1 MLRFLRLYRSPPL
14 RFLTGL
20 GLAIAIL
27 SLGITLLA
35 YLVIEG
41 LWYQEVGYVR
51 AFWLPVVTQLLL
63 WVTAMGSTLLYLGG
77 NFYWAYRQS
86 SQFPSPAINPGADKL
101 AQPGKGYRHLATL
114 LLALSGV
121 GFTLAVVLTHYGQEI
136 YGVWTA
142 TLGPQGYHLR
152 QLALNPATLAP
163 FSTALEQWETYPILG
178 LGILLLMGLLLKA
191 TPFAL
196 GLVSI
201 GLGLGLGFVTASQWS
216 VVLATLQGTPFQESD
231 PIFGLDLGF
240 YIFRLPL
247 WELIQFWGTGI
258 TLVGF
263 LGVAWVYLLSGHS
276 IHAGR
281 LPTLSLDARRHL
293 YAISA
298 MGLGAIALSWW
309 LSRYH
314 LLYSQ
319 KGAIYGVGF
328 TEAQVLLPARTTL
341 CLVTLGLSLVLAF
354 QACCP
359 SRRRGQYAV
368 PDRVMNRLPP
378 SPRQSRRLI
387 QLTLTQW
394 IGGYLAIAF
403 FMGGVAPFAVRR
415 FVVEPNELT
424 RERPY
429 IAHGIHFT
437 RRAFDLDTIETQ
449 TFTPSGTLT
458 PAVLKTNDLTLR
470 NIRIWDAKPLLQA
483 NRQLQRI
490 RPYYEFPDADI
501 DRYQF
506 DAGPDA
512 NPNAARTNGLGD
524 KRQVLIAARELD
536 FQSVPQAA
544 QTWINRH
551 LIYTHGYGFTVSP
564 VNRSAPS
571 GLPEYFIKDIGT
583 ATDSGD
589 LQPSSPAVQASI
601 PTETPRIYYGQLTTN
616 FIATNTRVQELDYPQ
631 GDDNVYNIYDGLGGI
646 PLKTPWRRGLMS
658 VYLRD
663 INLLLTQN
671 FTPKTRI
678 LFRRQIQA
686 RVRAIAPFLKLD
698 RDPYLVSTQIS
709 DPQKEQSLSDS
720 SAHLFWI
727 MDAYTQSDRYP
738 YSAPNPQ
745 GFNYLRNSVKVV
757 VDAYHGDVR
766 FYAID
771 PTEPILQ
778 TWQRIFPGL
787 FQPMAQMPGELQRH
801 LRYPTDLFQAQAESL
816 LTYHMTDPQV
826 FYNREDEWR
835 FPQEIYGND
844 AQQVNPYYLITSL
857 PNTDQA
863 EFVLLMPF
871 TPTARN
877 NLIAWMAAR
886 SDGQNYGKRLLYQF
900 PKRELVFGPEQ
911 LEALINQDPI
921 ISQQISLW
929 NRQGS
934 RVLQGNLLVIPIER
948 SLLYVEPLYLE
959 AEQTAVPTL
968 ARVVAI
974 YQDRIVMANSL
985 EGAIAQLFP
994 TPNINTNT
1002 NTTLVRPID
1011 PR

>member
-1 MLRFLRLYRSPPL
+1 MTHNRPRS
-14 RFLTGL
+14 RRILTGL

-27 SLGITLLA
+27 GLGSPLLA
-35 YLVIEG
+35 YLVMEG
-41 LWYQEVGYVR
+41 LWSQEVGYSQV
-51 AFWLPVVTQLLL
+51 FWLPVVTKLLL
-63 WVTAMGSTLLYLGG
+63 WIAAMGSTLLYLGG
-77 NFYWAYRQS
+77 NFYWAYQQS
-86 SQFPSPAINPGADKL
+86 SRFPTASIIPGSDKL
-101 AQPGKGYRHLATL
+101 VSPGKTYRSLATL
-114 LLALSGV
+114 LLSLSGV
-121 GFTLAVVLTHYGQEI
+121 GFTLAIVLTHYGQEI
-136 YGVWTA
+136 YSVWAA
-142 TLGPQGYHLR
+142 TLSSQSHHLR
-152 QLALNPATLAP
+152 QLVIAPATLAP
-163 FSTALEQWETYPILG
+163 FSTALDQWETYPLLG
-178 LGILLLMGLLLKA
+178 LGMLVLMGLLLKA

-196 GLVSI
+196 GLISI
-201 GLGLGLGFVTASQWS
+201 GLGLGLGFVIASQWS
-216 VVLATLQGTPFQESD
+216 VVLAALHGTPFQESD

-247 WELIQFWGTGI
+247 WELIQFWGMGI
-258 TLVGF
+258 SLVGF
-263 LGVAWVYLLSGHS
+263 LGVAWVYLLSGDS
-276 IHAGR
+276 IRAGR
-281 LPTLSLDARRHL
+281 LPTLSLAARRHL
-293 YAISA
+293 YGVSAI
-298 MGLGAIALSWW
+298 GLGAIALNWW

-314 LLYSQ
+314 LLYSP

-328 TEAQVLLPARTTL
+328 TEAQVLLPARTA
-341 CLVTLGLSLVLAF
+341 LGIGTLVLALVLAYRALWPP
-354 QACCP
+354 QRHKAD
-359 SRRRGQYAV
+359 RGALAMGV
-368 PDRVMNRLPP
+368 GKVRPTARIT
-378 SPRQSRRLI
+378 PRSI
-387 QLTLTQW
+387 KLTLTQW
-394 IGGYLAIAF
+394 LGGYLAIALLLEI
-403 FMGGVAPFAVRR
+403 VSPLIVQR
-415 FVVEPNELT
+415 FVVEPNELA

-437 RRAFDLDTIETQ
+437 RHAFDLDTIETQ

-458 PAVLKTNDLTLR
+458 PAVLKANDLTLR

-501 DRYQF
+501 DRYHF

-512 NPNAARTNGLGD
+512 NPNAARTNGSGD

-536 FQSVPQAA
+536 FKSVPRAA

-564 VNRSAPS
+564 VNRAAPS

-583 ATDSGD
+583 ATDSSD

-601 PTETPRIYYGQLTTN
+601 PTETPRIYYGQLTTD
-616 FIATNTRVQELDYPQ
+616 FIATNTRLQELDYPQ
-631 GDDNVYNIYDGLGGI
+631 GDDNVYNTYDGLGGI

-658 VYLRD
+658 FYLRD

-671 FTPKTRI
+671 FIPQTRI
-678 LFRRQIQA
+678 LFRRQIQE

-698 RDPYLVSTQIS
+698 SDPYLVSVQIAN
-709 DPQKEQSLSDS
+709 PQKEQSSS
-720 SAHLFWI
+720 ETSAHLFWI

-738 YSAPNPQ
+738 YSAPNRQ

-757 VDAYHGDVR
+757 IDAYHGDVQ

-771 PTEPILQ
+771 PTEPVLQ
-778 TWQRIFPGL
+778 TWQRIFPSL
-787 FQPMAQMPGELQRH
+787 FQPIAQMPGELQRH
-801 LRYPTDLFQAQAESL
+801 LRYPTELFQAQAESL

-835 FPQEIYGND
+835 FPQEIYGNE
-844 AQQVNPYYLITSL
+844 AQQVNPYYLIMSL
-857 PNTDQA
+857 PDSDQA
-863 EFVLLMPF
+863 EFVLLTPF
-871 TPTARN
+871 TPAARN

-968 ARVVAI
+968 VRVVAI

-985 EGAIAQLFP
+985 EGAIAQLFAPQSANATP
-994 TPNINTNT
+994 TSNS
-1002 NTTLVRPID
+1002 TTVVRPID
-1011 PR
+1011 SP